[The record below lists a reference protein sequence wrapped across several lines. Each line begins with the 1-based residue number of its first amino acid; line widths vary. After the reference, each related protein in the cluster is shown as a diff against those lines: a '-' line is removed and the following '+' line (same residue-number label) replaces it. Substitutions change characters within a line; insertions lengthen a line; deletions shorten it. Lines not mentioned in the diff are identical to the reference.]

1 MRKMRHK
8 NWKTYLKIA
17 CSWLLIFSICF
28 MNLET
33 VSASEDE
40 TSVVTE
46 QEETQDTEAF
56 TSETDAQQ
64 TETEQTS
71 EQFTS
76 ETETEEQ
83 IPDSIEVEKLE
94 KEIQEATSNGQVPT
108 TKLVEYVD
116 ESGNA
121 IEGAPET
128 IELGKISDHSELN
141 ISDKDYEFKS
151 AKVNDA
157 DCFFIGVYK
166 DTVYW
171 SSDNINA
178 NKFADGQKLTM
189 TYALKEKEKE
199 SEISKTED
207 LEQEKDTTET
217 KESETEISEKSSEQ
231 IIDNEKST
239 EQASDEQLPDTISVQ
254 SLNIAMQRSVTNG
267 NEQTTNRV
275 EYVDAKGTLIN
286 GAPTTIAYGNISEHK
301 ALLIDGKHFDFL
313 SAKVNGKD
321 CVYIGE
327 YNGVLYYSTDGVVA
341 IKMEAEQ
348 KLTMTYQEYYFVMI
362 KEVLPTNCDPGI
374 IAMKKGSEDVP
385 VETNKQIRVNAGE
398 DWVISVT
405 PGKDNHKPANYAD
418 KKERFKIESV
428 KTEKDAGITQT
439 SGDEYGATYKIGIN
453 QDDTV
458 IISYTNQGVY
468 RVTINTKDNA
478 GVEYIN
484 ISHSIKNGWT
494 YLEGQDKIEWTFKE
508 SDFSSGDSYLYMPE
522 FHVNRGYR
530 LVHMTVNG
538 YTMDSSANGYYREV
552 PTSTGTSDELTS
564 SPGNVT
570 IITQMT
576 NEYKSSRGDEAN
588 CSYAY
593 AMRLKVR
600 GGAVEDYNFNLAP
613 YSIKKQALTVRLYTN
628 QRRNS
633 EGLDVVM
640 WDYEKQKLVPVKDN
654 DVIDMNVVK
663 YDGKDRRQVRIF
675 FVKPKSGYVLTNGLS
690 SSTGVSYGLPH
701 GDETGL
707 LNGHKSSVNAGKI
720 DTMTETSIISGNNEF
735 YIYTNEWKAAKDA
748 AKKAGYTTYLAWG
761 AAEPINTNWF
771 LYAASFEAASSN
783 LYVHYNSGAGEGVLP
798 EDALVNNIPYNQE
811 TNNQNKPMQSYG
823 ENPSTY
829 KGARGMGTTFVMGES
844 YPEPT
849 CEGYEFVGWKLKD
862 RSGKLSDT
870 LYKHGDLF
878 TIAEDNYAYANNT
891 DLPLCSWNNES
902 GYQIVAQWKKID
914 TKKVEVK
921 HWLKV
926 PNSTEKLEKTTE
938 GTISFATENESVKV
952 FAKPEPDGTFPGY
965 VFDTEDHRNKKLE
978 KEVKNDSS
986 SDTITIN
993 LYYKPTVLTVSKTVT
1008 GYNMEPNRSYE
1019 FTIKAVPPSGTD
1031 ASTATITDG
1040 QIFIRKG
1047 TDDKVQNLTFT
1058 NNKATFNLAKDEF
1071 VDISCLP
1078 TGWTYTVTETDPG
1091 KNYKTSYKLND
1102 SDATDGRAAE
1112 FKTSTTGN
1120 DEVTFTNAS
1129 TVAPPETGRTI
1140 HDSEWIL
1147 LLIVILVISA
1157 GGMTFLRKMKKRY

>member
-76 ETETEEQ
+76 ETETETSAETEEQ

-157 DCFFIGVYK
+157 DCSFIGVYK

-254 SLNIAMQRSVTNG
+254 SLNIAMQRSVANG
-267 NEQTTNRV
+267 DEQTTDRV

-348 KLTMTYQEYYFVMI
+348 KLTMTYQEYYNITVNEEI
-362 KEVLPTNCDPGI
+362 PEGGVAGTITTKAGTVKVNT
-374 IAMKKGSEDVP
+374 A
-385 VETNKQIRVNAGE
+385 ETIRVNAGE
-398 DWVISVT
+398 TWKFTVK
-405 PGKDNHKPANYAD
+405 PGTAN
-418 KKERFKIESV
+418 KVR
-428 KTEKDAGITQT
+428 
-439 SGDEYGATYKIGIN
+439 YKIGSVKGADTSTIIKQVSGEEYEAYYEAN
-453 QDDTV
+453 FQKDDTV
-458 IISYTNQGVY
+458 TIAYDKEGVY
-468 RVTINTKDNA
+468 RVTINRTASDGTEYLNEEHSKDALNFTFTENDLDAERAIDIPVIHTK
-478 GVEYIN
+478 
-484 ISHSIKNGWT
+484 
-494 YLEGQDKIEWTFKE
+494 
-508 SDFSSGDSYLYMPE
+508 
-522 FHVNRGYR
+522 RGYR
-530 LVHMTVNG
+530 LINMAING
-538 YTMDSSANGYYREV
+538 TTLAETTDNHREIPTEEGDGHGITMDANCGD
-552 PTSTGTSDELTS
+552 TSYL
-564 SPGNVT
+564 VT
-570 IITQMT
+570 VVMEHNFNTLLGGL
-576 NEYKSSRGDEAN
+576 GDEKN

-593 AMRLKVR
+593 
-600 GGAVEDYNFNLAP
+600 
-613 YSIKKQALTVRLYTN
+613 SIKIKLRRGNWQDINLNLVPYKTGQQVLTVKLYTGSGH
-628 QRRNS
+628 RS
-633 EGLDVVM
+633 GDGLDVAM
-640 WDYEKQKLVPVKDN
+640 WNPDTKKLDPIHDSDTVNMDSVGSGVESLHK
-654 DVIDMNVVK
+654 
-663 YDGKDRRQVRIF
+663 RQVRIF
-675 FVKPKSGYVLTNGLS
+675 FAKSKNGYS
-690 SSTGVSYGLPH
+690 SPDGAFKVFGNEISTGGRVIA
-701 GDETGL
+701 ETGEVSQL
-707 LNGHKSSVNAGKI
+707 SATTMGETGTLAIYDEIWQEAKNA
-720 DTMTETSIISGNNEF
+720 
-735 YIYTNEWKAAKDA
+735 AQA
-748 AKKAGYTTYLAWG
+748 AGYTEYVAFAGEKTL
-761 AAEPINTNWF
+761 NTDWEM
-771 LYAASFEAASSN
+771 YVVSFTTTKIDY
-783 LYVHYNSGAGEGVLP
+783 YVHYKSGLEDDLAVSNIPDNQELYNKRPMHSYGDNPETVANEGRSIGVSFTVGEGNEV
-798 EDALVNNIPYNQE
+798 
-811 TNNQNKPMQSYG
+811 
-823 ENPSTY
+823 
-829 KGARGMGTTFVMGES
+829 
-844 YPEPT
+844 PT
-849 CEGYEFVGWKLKD
+849 CSGYEFLGWKLQKKD
-862 RSGKLSDT
+862 GTLSSETYQNNDV
-870 LYKHGDLF
+870 F
-878 TIAEDNYAYANNT
+878 TVSEDNVEYADNT
-891 DLPLCSWNNES
+891 NLPFCSRNDKV
-902 GYQIVAQWKKID
+902 GYQFVAQWKKID

-926 PNSTEKLEKTTE
+926 PGSTEKLGKTTA
-938 GTISFATENESVKV
+938 GTISFATENESVKAY
-952 FAKPEPDGTFPGY
+952 AKPEANGTFPGY
-965 VFDTEDHRNKKLE
+965 VFDTEDPRNKKLE

-986 SDTITIN
+986 SDTITLN

-1019 FTIKAVPPSGTD
+1019 FTIKVVPPSGTD

-1040 QIFIRKG
+1040 QIFIKKG
-1047 TDDKVQNLTFT
+1047 TDDKVENLTFT
-1058 NNKATFNLAKDEF
+1058 NNKATFNLAKDES

-1091 KNYKTSYKLND
+1091 NIYKTNYKLNG
-1102 SDATDGRAAE
+1102 SDATDGRVAE
-1112 FKTSTTGN
+1112 IITSTTGN

-1129 TVAPPETGRTI
+1129 TVAPPETGRTFY
-1140 HDSEWIL
+1140 DSEWIL

>member
-1 MRKMRHK
+1 MKQNRWNK
-8 NWKTYLKIA
+8 YLKII
-17 CSWLLIFSICF
+17 CSWLLILSMCF
-28 MNLET
+28 LSLDTAIVSAENRSPVNTESEMTGSQDEESTPVENESSMESDPE
-33 VSASEDE
+33 SASEPNE
-40 TSVVTE
+40 NTSTGESSTDNTVSDVP
-46 QEETQDTEAF
+46 EE
-56 TSETDAQQ
+56 
-64 TETEQTS
+64 
-71 EQFTS
+71 
-76 ETETEEQ
+76 
-83 IPDSIEVEKLE
+83 
-94 KEIQEATSNGQVPT
+94 
-108 TKLVEYVD
+108 
-116 ESGNA
+116 
-121 IEGAPET
+121 
-128 IELGKISDHSELN
+128 
-141 ISDKDYEFKS
+141 
-151 AKVNDA
+151 
-157 DCFFIGVYK
+157 
-166 DTVYW
+166 
-171 SSDNINA
+171 
-178 NKFADGQKLTM
+178 
-189 TYALKEKEKE
+189 
-199 SEISKTED
+199 
-207 LEQEKDTTET
+207 
-217 KESETEISEKSSEQ
+217 
-231 IIDNEKST
+231 
-239 EQASDEQLPDTISVQ
+239 ISVQ
-254 SLNIAMQRSVTNG
+254 SLEEAVQEIDAKGEASS
-267 NEQTTNRV
+267 TNRV
-275 EYVDAKGTLIN
+275 EYVDPKGAKIS
-286 GAPTTIAYGNISEHK
+286 GAPTTIAYGNISDHK
-301 ALLIDGKHFDFL
+301 DLPIEGRHFDFL

-327 YNGVLYYSTDGVVA
+327 YNGVLYYSTDGVIA

-348 KLTMTYQEYYFVMI
+348 KLTMTYQEYYFVTI

-428 KTEKDAGITQT
+428 KTEKGAGITQT

-508 SDFSSGDSYLYMPE
+508 SDFSTGDYYLRIPE

-538 YTMDSSANGYYREV
+538 YTMVSSANGYYREV

-576 NEYKSSRGDEAN
+576 NEYKSSRGEEAN

-613 YSIKKQALTVRLYTN
+613 YSTGKQALTARLYTN

-654 DVIDMNVVK
+654 DVIDMDAVK
-663 YDGKDRRQVRIF
+663 YDGKSRRQVRIF
-675 FVKPKSGYVLTNGLS
+675 FVKPRPGYVLTNGLQS
-690 SSTGVSYGLPH
+690 ATGVSYGLPH
-701 GDETGL
+701 GEDPVPDGR
-707 LNGHKSSVNAGKI
+707 KSSANAGMI
-720 DTMTETSIISGNNEF
+720 DTMTDTSIKTGNNEF
-735 YIYTNEWKAAKDA
+735 YIYTKEWKAAKDA

-761 AAEPINTNWF
+761 AADPYNTDWF
-771 LYAASFEAASSN
+771 LYAASFEAVSSN

-844 YPEPT
+844 CPEPT

-862 RSGKLSDT
+862 RSGNLSET
-870 LYKHGDLF
+870 LYKHGELF

-891 DLPLCSWNNES
+891 NLPLCSWNNES

-926 PNSTEKLEKTTE
+926 SDTTKELGKTTA
-938 GTISFATENESVKV
+938 GTISFATENEIVKAY
-952 FAKPEPDGTFPGY
+952 AKPEANGTFPGY
-965 VFDTEDHRNKKLE
+965 VFDTKDPYNELE
-978 KEVKNDSS
+978 KDVKNDSS
-986 SDTITIN
+986 SDTITLN
-993 LYYKPTVLTVSKTVT
+993 LYYKPTVLTVSKKVT
-1008 GYNMEPNRSYE
+1008 GYTLDEDKAFT
-1019 FTIKAVPPSGTD
+1019 FTIQARAPLGTD
-1031 ASTATITDG
+1031 VSASIIQDG
-1040 QIFIRKG
+1040 QIYIRKEG
-1047 TDDKVQNLTFT
+1047 KIEKLTFT
-1058 NNKATFNLAKDEF
+1058 NNKATFTLKDKES
-1071 VDISCLP
+1071 VDVSCLP
-1078 TGWTYTVTETDPG
+1078 MGWTYTIEEADPG
-1091 KNYKTSYKLND
+1091 GNYKTTCQKNEGSVV
-1102 SDATDGRAAE
+1102 DGRTLLLQME
-1112 FKTSTTGN
+1112 QESESVSF
-1120 DEVTFTNAS
+1120 VNAS
-1129 TVAPPETGRTI
+1129 KVAPPVTGKTVQNN
-1140 HDSEWIL
+1140 SFIL
-1147 LLIVILVISA
+1147 LLVLVFGVGIVSFGFFERIK
-1157 GGMTFLRKMKKRY
+1157 RKHR